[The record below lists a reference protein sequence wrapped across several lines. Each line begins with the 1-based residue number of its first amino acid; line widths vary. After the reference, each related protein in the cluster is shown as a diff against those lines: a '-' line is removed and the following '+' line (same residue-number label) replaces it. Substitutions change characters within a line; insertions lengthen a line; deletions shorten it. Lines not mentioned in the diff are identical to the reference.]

1 MRKKYTNA
9 ASQPNMKQLFPGF
22 AEPYKNENDI
32 SASRTEQHD
41 YTSPELESPSAKQLK
56 PQRGNDTVQYSQ

>member
-1 MRKKYTNA
+1 MRKKYTYA

-32 SASRTEQHD
+32 SVSKVEQHD
-41 YTSPELESPSAKQLK
+41 YTSP
-56 PQRGNDTVQYSQ
+56 